1 MTLLEKAAKNLEEK
15 TDVLIKIQEEMVKLQ
30 KELSLAAGDHN
41 IAMRLYVNALKKE
54 NQ

>member
-15 TDVLIKIQEEMVKLQ
+15 TNVLIKIQEEMVKLQ
-30 KELSLAAGDHN
+30 KELSLATGDHN